1 MEVSQLLGL
10 GASPAMR
17 SADGSNAADWAEKFG
32 HVELADALRSVDEEN
47 EDAGS
52 HEQSAILLSDYQ
64 LSVDPDEVDVDLIHN
79 LIVWIINERPADEFS
94 GGAVLVFLPGW
105 DEISKLRD
113 SLNADYNVLEIRP
126 RYGKCS
132 TVSTNIAVVFVHS
145 MVSPADQRKVFQRPP
160 KGMRKI
166 VLSTNIAETAV
177 TIDDVVFV
185 IDSGR
190 LKEKSYTACSAVS
203 ALQAAWISQASA
215 KQRRGRAGRVR
226 PGECY
231 RLYSTS
237 RYNSF
242 AEYQLPEMQRSPLEE
257 LCLQVRVLAER
268 AALASSASDR
278 EHGGLLISRGRTTR
292 GTGDG

>member
-1 MEVSQLLGL
+1 M
-10 GASPAMR
+10 
-17 SADGSNAADWAEKFG
+17 
-32 HVELADALRSVDEEN
+32 
-47 EDAGS
+47 
-52 HEQSAILLSDYQ
+52 
-64 LSVDPDEVDVDLIHN
+64 
-79 LIVWIINERPADEFS
+79 
-94 GGAVLVFLPGW
+94 LVFLPGW

-113 SLNADYNVLEIRP
+113 SLNADYNVSRSASVLP
-126 RYGKCS
+126 L
-132 TVSTNIAVVFVHS
+132 HS

-190 LKEKSYTACSAVS
+190 LKEKSYDAYSAVS
-203 ALQAAWISQASA
+203 TLQAAWISQASA

-242 AEYQLPEMQRSPLEE
+242 AEYQLPRCNGHRWRSSV
-257 LCLQVRVLAER
+257 CRCASWRR
-268 AALASSASDR
+268 AARASSTRTR